1 MFFKLIV
8 AENMKALSIS
18 SILET
23 LKTFKSAKFNPLL
36 EKTLLRF
43 RNSIN
48 LIIRKGKNV
57 EFSDF
62 ILKLVTD

>member
-8 AENMKALSIS
+8 VENMKALSIS
-18 SILET
+18 NILET
-23 LKTFKSAKFNPLL
+23 LKTFRNAKFNHFL

-57 EFSDF
+57 GFSDF
-62 ILKLVTD
+62 ILKPVTD